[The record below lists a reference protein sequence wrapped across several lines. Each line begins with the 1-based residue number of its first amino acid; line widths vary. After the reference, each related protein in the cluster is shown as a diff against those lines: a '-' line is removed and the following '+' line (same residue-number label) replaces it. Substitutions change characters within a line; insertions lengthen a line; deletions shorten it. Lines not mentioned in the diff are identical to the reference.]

1 MNYRMISST
10 VGQLLQVEALL
21 MALPLLVSFYYSEGA
36 SVSCV
41 YAVVMAALLIIG
53 TVLKL
58 FKPETR
64 RIYAKEGFVIVA
76 LSWIIISLFGALPFY
91 LSGSI
96 PSFTDAFFETVSGLT
111 TTGAS
116 ILSDIESLPKS
127 ILFWRSFTHW
137 IGGMGVIVFVLAF
150 LPQKDTR
157 SMHIMRA
164 EVPGPAVGKLVS
176 KTMITARILYL
187 LYTAITL
194 IETFIL
200 YLGNIPLFD
209 SITLAFSTAG
219 TGGFSIKNASIAAYD
234 NLYVEIVLSLF
245 MIIFG
250 INFNLFYLILV
261 RQVKRVLKSEELWA
275 YLALIASSTI
285 AIAFN
290 ILPSVRTFGSALR
303 QAGFTVT
310 SIISTTGFVTADF
323 EFWPTFSKF
332 ILVALMCV
340 GGMAGSTGGGLK
352 VARVIILFKSALRE
366 IRRAIRPGTVKC
378 IKLDGAVMDN
388 ATVSTVNS
396 YFAIYMVIIA
406 VSSIL
411 VSFNNLDFT
420 STFVAVITCINNV
433 GPGLGAVGPT
443 DNFSA
448 LTDFS
453 KIVLSADMLI
463 GRLEIFPMI
472 ILFSPAAWKKNS

>member
-10 VGQLLQVEALL
+10 VGKLLMVEALF
-21 MALPLLVSFYYSEGA
+21 MALPLFISFYYNEGI
-36 SVSCV
+36 SVACV
-41 YAVVMAALLIIG
+41 YGIVMAILIGIG
-53 TVLKL
+53 AVLTL
-58 FKPETR
+58 FKPEHR

-76 LSWIIISLFGALPFY
+76 LSWILISLFGALPFY

-127 ILFWRSFTHW
+127 ILFWRCFTHW
-137 IGGMGVIVFVLAF
+137 IGGMGVIVFVLAV

-164 EVPGPAVGKLVS
+164 EVPGPSVGKLVS
-176 KTMITARILYL
+176 KTMVTARILYL

-194 IETFIL
+194 IEAFIL

-219 TGGFSIKNASIAAYD
+219 TGGFAIKNASIAAYN

-245 MIIFG
+245 MVIFG
-250 INFNLFYLILV
+250 INFNLFYLVLV
-261 RQVKRVLKSEELWA
+261 RQVKRVLKSEELWVF
-275 YLALIASSTI
+275 LSIILISTVT
-285 AIAFN
+285 IAFN
-290 ILPSVRTFGSALR
+290 ISPYVKTFGSALR

-310 SIISTTGFVTADF
+310 SIISTTGFITADF
-323 EFWPTFSKF
+323 DVWPTFSKS
-332 ILVALMCV
+332 IVVALMFV

-352 VARVIILFKSALRE
+352 VARVIILFKSGLRE
-366 IRRAIRPGTVKC
+366 IRRAIRPNSVKC
-378 IKLDGAVMDN
+378 IKIDGAVIDN
-388 ATVSTVNS
+388 ATVSTANT
-396 YFAIYMVIIA
+396 YFTLYMIIIA
-406 VSSIL
+406 VSTIL
-411 VSFNNLDFT
+411 ISFNNLDFASTLT
-420 STFVAVITCINNV
+420 SVITCVNNV
-433 GPGLGAVGPT
+433 GPGLNVVGPT
-443 DNFSA
+443 NNFSS

-453 KIVLSADMLI
+453 KIILAADMLI